1 VTLVLRLIRQ
11 SRWDSPGE
19 FDWLAAGDIPA
30 DPLADFAN
38 TSENCL
44 SIWLL
49 DDTKNDLDNVVAA
62 LAASREK
69 ADKLDYVLFP
79 QSHLDAAGIE
89 VCVASGHTPDEQV
102 NEQHR
107 DLTHLSAAK
116 VCALATSVWHENLE
130 IKRVDEQTVV
140 RLVADAIRRGRI
152 SLEKLRPKLRDD
164 VRFHAAD
171 DRGGQQ
177 KPK

>member
-1 VTLVLRLIRQ
+1 VRREQSGIPTRTLP
-11 SRWDSPGE
+11 SDE
-19 FDWLAAGDIPA
+19 
-30 DPLADFAN
+30 
-38 TSENCL
+38 SENCL
-44 SIWLL
+44 SVWFL
-49 DDTKNDLDNVVAA
+49 DDAKNDLNDMVAA

-89 VCVASGHTPDEQV
+89 VCTASGHTPDEQI

-130 IKRVDEQTVV
+130 IKRVDEQRVV
-140 RLVADAIRRGRI
+140 QLVADAVGRGRI
-152 SLEKLRPKLRDD
+152 PLEKLRPKLRDD
-164 VRFHAAD
+164 VRLHTGD

-177 KPK
+177 NPK